1 MTENNVLTEL
11 TNYINAEKARFI
23 EKLKEHILKIDH
35 EFNIKIDY
43 SISETD
49 SSVIVSGVDTYSYF
63 ASKWFP
69 SKIDPN
75 VKMVFNS
82 HSNPY
87 LQPDT
92 IKSLLIISLN
102 DDFEIALVQLKN
114 WVRQPDGKY
123 TDTTL
128 TFDNTLESNLG
139 VILS

>member
-1 MTENNVLTEL
+1 MTDFTEL
-11 TNYINAEKARFI
+11 NNHINAAKTRFI
-23 EKLKEHILKIDH
+23 EKMNEHILKIDN
-35 EFNIKIDY
+35 ELNIKIDY
-43 SISETD
+43 SITETAN
-49 SSVIVSGVDTYSYF
+49 SVIVSGVDTYSYF

-87 LQPDT
+87 LEPNT
-92 IKSLLIISLN
+92 SKSLLIISLN
-102 DDFEIALVQLKN
+102 DDFDITLVQLKN
-114 WVRQPDGKY
+114 WIKQPDGKY

-128 TFDNTLESNLG
+128 TFDNTLESELG